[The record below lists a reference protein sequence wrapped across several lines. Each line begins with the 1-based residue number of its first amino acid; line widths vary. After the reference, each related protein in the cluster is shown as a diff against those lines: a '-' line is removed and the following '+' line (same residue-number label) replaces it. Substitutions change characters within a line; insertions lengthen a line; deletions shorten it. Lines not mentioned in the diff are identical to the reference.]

1 MLWWKFAK
9 ILKSFS
15 KPQGSFCS
23 NFTLLFSVMKDNS
36 SVIFYV
42 KDYIIGT
49 KGTNQTAHFG
59 DFWVPGSIFTKF
71 FSIFKHQIRF
81 CSNIAPIFTIMRH
94 NSCVLF
100 LAEIVYTLNKRSLPK
115 YKFGE
120 MHLSSWN
127 FSEIL
132 HFDGSFCKN
141 HIKFQSKKY
150 RVVISHDIEDWC
162 KI

>member
-9 ILKSFS
+9 ILRSFS
-15 KPQGSFCS
+15 KPQVNFSS

-36 SVIFYV
+36 SVLFWV
-42 KDYIIGT
+42 KHYIIGT
-49 KGTNQTAHFG
+49 KRTNQSANFG

-71 FSIFKHQIRF
+71 LSIFKQQIDF
-81 CSNIAPIFTIMRH
+81 CSNFASIFTAMRL

-100 LAEIVYTLNKRSLPK
+100 LAEIVYTFNKKSLPK

-127 FSEIL
+127 FREIL
-132 HFDGSFCKN
+132 HFDGLLL
-141 HIKFQSKKY
+141 
-150 RVVISHDIEDWC
+150 
-162 KI
+162 